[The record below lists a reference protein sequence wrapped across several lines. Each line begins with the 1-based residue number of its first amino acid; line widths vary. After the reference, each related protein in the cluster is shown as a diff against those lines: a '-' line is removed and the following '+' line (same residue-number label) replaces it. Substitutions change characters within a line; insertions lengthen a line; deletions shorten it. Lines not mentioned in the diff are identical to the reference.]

1 MHEKSRRILIIAKNI
16 GFCSGVSR
24 AVNIAEELSK
34 RYGNIF
40 TLDEI
45 LHNDKELERLSSIG
59 IKLASM
65 KNHGKVILLPAHG
78 ASSSEIKNL
87 STRFEEIVDATC
99 PLVLRTVKII
109 DRLKREG
116 YAIAIV
122 GDKGHRETMVLSES
136 SGDKLLG
143 VFENVF
149 SVKMSNR
156 IGKVALVSQS
166 TAEKER
172 LFEIAEELMKR
183 AFEFRMYNTICE
195 ETLKRQEE
203 AIKIASIVDCMIV
216 VGSKKSANSRRLY
229 EKVLAVNSSSKF
241 VNSEEEI
248 LQLDLSKCNKVGI
261 TSGTSTPDWLI
272 GRVVEILRKEQ
283 K

>member
-1 MHEKSRRILIIAKNI
+1 MHEKSGRVLIIAKNI
-16 GFCSGVSR
+16 GFCSGVRR
-24 AVNIAEELSK
+24 AVNIAEEVSK
-34 RYGNIF
+34 RYSNVF

-45 LHNDKELERLSSIG
+45 LHNDKELERLSGIG

-65 KNHGKVILLPAHG
+65 DDCGKVILLPAHG
-78 ASSSEIKNL
+78 ASSSEIENL
-87 STRFEEIVDATC
+87 SKRFEEIVDTTC
-99 PLVLRTVKII
+99 PLVLRIVRII
-109 DRLKREG
+109 EKLKKEG
-116 YAIAIV
+116 YLIAIV

-136 SGDKLLG
+136 CGDKLLG
-143 VFENVF
+143 VFEDVF
-149 SVKMSNR
+149 SVAINNR
-156 IGKVALVSQS
+156 IGKIALVSQS
-166 TAEKER
+166 TAEEER
-172 LFEIAEELMKR
+172 LFKIASELMKR

-203 AIKIASIVDCMIV
+203 AVKMASIVDCMIV

-229 EKVLAVNSSSKF
+229 EKVLAINSCSRF

-248 LQLDLSKCNKVGI
+248 PQIDISKCKTIGI

-272 GRVVEILRKEQ
+272 EKIVEILRKEQ